1 MTHIFKPSH
10 IFAEQTSNQTE
21 KCEMFTLD
29 GLQDFYDANQTP
41 RLNNED
47 DRVYAKKTIR
57 IDGTI
62 KYTIRT
68 GLDKKLY
75 NPISPIDKESNRAF
89 LDRVS
94 RSNDKFRAVNQKSFD
109 WYIRFLTTKNT
120 AWLHN
125 AEREAE

>member
-10 IFAEQTSNQTE
+10 IFTGQTGGQTE
-21 KCEMFTLD
+21 ECEMFTLD
-29 GLQDFYDANQTP
+29 GLQDFKDVSEAP
-41 RLNNED
+41 RVNTED
-47 DRVYAKKTIR
+47 DRVYAKRTKR

-62 KYTIRT
+62 KYSIRT

-89 LDRVS
+89 LDKVS
-94 RSNDKFRAVNQKSFD
+94 RSNDKFRSVNQKAFD
-109 WYIRFLTTKNT
+109 WYLKFLITKNT
-120 AWLHN
+120 AWLYN